1 MREED
6 RCECQEGSREVA
18 LLGYRGTCR
27 SRSRSRSIG
36 GYEGS

>member
-6 RCECQEGSREVA
+6 RCDGQEGSREVA
-18 LLGYRGTCR
+18 LLGYRGTC
-27 SRSRSRSIG
+27 SRSRSIG